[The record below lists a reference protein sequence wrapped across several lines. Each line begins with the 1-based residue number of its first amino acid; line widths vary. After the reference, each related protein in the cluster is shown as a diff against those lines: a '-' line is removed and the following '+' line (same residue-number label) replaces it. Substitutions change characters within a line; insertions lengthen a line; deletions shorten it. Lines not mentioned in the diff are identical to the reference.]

1 MHPAAVDRPITRLE
15 NVAFRVLPLS
25 AMAAV
30 AALAAASGPGWT
42 ERLAPLPWIVS
53 LACVGLPHGAADF
66 ATSRSAW
73 RGWSLV
79 AIWLVYVSM
88 MAAVAVAFAARP
100 LEAIV
105 VFALV
110 SCWHFGASHLDSRRR
125 SFVPRPRTVA
135 VIARGCAVLAMPLAA
150 WPEATARVAT
160 ELSALGIGATAA
172 SRLFQ
177 SDAVRC
183 VGLGLA
189 ALTLAATAAE
199 GISSARRLGGMRDW
213 FGLVIELAVIAALGW
228 SCDPLF
234 SVGLYFL
241 AWHSWQ
247 QMATLTQSLN
257 AAPLRSW
264 RHMGDGLAQIHAA
277 ALPLLVPTWAVIA
290 AVWWTWSPERS
301 PRDLAVVSIAAYLVV
316 TPAHELLGDLMRRR
330 VGQRSMGRHTFG
342 LGVHTGAGASRSCSA

>member
-1 MHPAAVDRPITRLE
+1 MQPATDPNTRLDD
-15 NVAFRVLPLS
+15 VAFRVLPLA

-42 ERLAPLPWIVS
+42 ERLAPLPWLVS
-53 LACVGLPHGAADF
+53 MVCVGLPHGAADF

-73 RGWSLV
+73 RGWSLA
-79 AIWLVYVSM
+79 AICLAYVSV
-88 MAAVAVAFAARP
+88 MAAVAVAFAAAP
-100 LEAIV
+100 LVAIV

-110 SCWHFGASHLDSRRR
+110 SCWHFGTSHLDSRRR

-135 VIARGCAVLAMPLAA
+135 VIARGCAVLVMPLAA

-160 ELSALGIGATAA
+160 ELAALAIGATAA

-177 SDAVRC
+177 ADAVRC
-183 VGLGLA
+183 AGLGLA

-213 FGLVIELAVIAALGW
+213 LGLVIELAVIAALGW
-228 SCDPLF
+228 SSDPLF

-247 QMATLTQSLN
+247 QMATLAQALN
-257 AAPLRSW
+257 AAPPRSW
-264 RHMGDGLAQIHAA
+264 RHIGDSLALIHAA
-277 ALPLLVPTWAVIA
+277 ALPLLVPAWAMIA

-301 PRDLAVVSIAAYLVV
+301 LRDLAVVSIAAYLVV
-316 TPAHELLGDLMRRR
+316 TPAHELLCDLMRRR
-330 VGQRSMGRHTFG
+330 VGQRASGRHT
-342 LGVHTGAGASRSCSA
+342 LGPGVRTGAGASGSCPA